1 MSGLRIGLLALSAF
15 GISAV
20 AWPAVADTQT
30 AVANGECSV
39 AANNNG
45 SGSQTI
51 KIDCLPKKFQKAV
64 EAKLN
69 AAEAKLNAAEAELKA
84 HDEKIN
90 ELTKNHEELKRKFDQ
105 YIAAVQTIAN
115 QAAQPSATEAQKHAA
130 ELLSQGNTSAAI
142 QLLGEQADQRRGVS
156 IQSAEDAVALY
167 RQQAALQRLED
178 VTAARATL
186 EKALALAPDDFNLL
200 WDAGDIA
207 VETGVT
213 AMALVHYRS
222 MQLAAQA
229 ALKQAPNDAK
239 RQRDLSVSYN
249 KIGNIL
255 AAQSDSD
262 GALKSYRAGLMIREK
277 LSARDPASA
286 ERQFDLVVSYWKLGS
301 AKLGLPAVER
311 QSFLQAGL
319 KRVETLQ
326 TRGQLTPSRAGVPAL
341 SKKALEDL
349 K

>member
-15 GISAV
+15 GISVV

-39 AANNNG
+39 AANNSG

-51 KIDCLPKKFQKAV
+51 EINCLPKKFRNAV

-69 AAEAKLNAAEAELKA
+69 A

-90 ELTKNHEELKRKFDQ
+90 ELTKNNEELTRKFNQ
-105 YIAAVQTIAN
+105 YIAAVQAVAN

-130 ELLSQGNTSAAI
+130 ELLSLGNTSAAI
-142 QLLGEQADQRRGVS
+142 QLLGEQADHLTDQADKQRAALTQR
-156 IQSAEDAVALY
+156 IKDAVTLY

-207 VETGVT
+207 VETGDT
-213 AMALVHYRS
+213 AMALTHYQS
-222 MQLAAQA
+222 MQLVAEA
-229 ALKQAPNDAK
+229 ALKQAPNDAE
-239 RQRDLSVSYN
+239 RLRDLSVSYH
-249 KIGNIL
+249 KIGDIQ
-255 AAQSDSD
+255 AAQGDSD
-262 GALKSYRAGLMIREK
+262 GALKSYRAGLMIAET

-341 SKKALEDL
+341 FKKTLEDL